1 MLQVDEEMDL
11 SIVLTYLLT
20 KYLLTEKGKWNYAM
34 QKCVGPHANQVIRVK
49 TFCHWTTQ
57 NHMTHARM
65 SLGRTWFHFSGIP
78 TKRCIN

>member
-34 QKCVGPHANQVIRVK
+34 QKCAGPHANQVIDQLQV
-49 TFCHWTTQ
+49 F
-57 NHMTHARM
+57 RM
-65 SLGRTWFHFSGIP
+65 G
-78 TKRCIN
+78 